1 MDIKDFVEIQYNH
14 NHQYFIYNN
23 QNKQHLL
30 KIIYYLI
37 HKIMILIKYI
47 IVYHHQENYIIEIK
61 LNIWNLIKLF
71 NLGMERKLYP
81 RLIFKKNIKCVIGII
96 IKIKF
101 IHNKN
106 Y

>member
-1 MDIKDFVEIQYNH
+1 M
-14 NHQYFIYNN
+14 
-23 QNKQHLL
+23 L

-47 IVYHHQENYIIEIK
+47 IVYHHQENYIIEIN

-71 NLGMERKLYP
+71 NLGMERKLYQ
-81 RLIFKKNIKCVIGII
+81 RLTFKNNIKYVIGIV

-101 IHNKN
+101 IHNRN

>member
-1 MDIKDFVEIQYNH
+1 M
-14 NHQYFIYNN
+14 
-23 QNKQHLL
+23 L

-47 IVYHHQENYIIEIK
+47 IVYHHQENYIIEIN

-71 NLGMERKLYP
+71 NLGMEKKLYR
-81 RLIFKKNIKCVIGII
+81 RLTFKKIIKYVIGIV

-101 IHNKN
+101 IHNRN

>member
-1 MDIKDFVEIQYNH
+1 
-14 NHQYFIYNN
+14 
-23 QNKQHLL
+23 LL

-71 NLGMERKLYP
+71 NLGMERKLYR
-81 RLIFKKNIKCVIGII
+81 RLTFKKNIKYVIGIV

>member
-1 MDIKDFVEIQYNH
+1 
-14 NHQYFIYNN
+14 
-23 QNKQHLL
+23 LL

-47 IVYHHQENYIIEIK
+47 IVYHHQENYIIEIN

-71 NLGMERKLYP
+71 NLGMEKKLYR
-81 RLIFKKNIKCVIGII
+81 RLTFKKIIKYVIGIV

-101 IHNKN
+101 IHNRN